1 VRHSN
6 FQLRP
11 EHANPRAL
19 LDIRARQA
27 VAHATD
33 RLAMAETLTE
43 SREAVADVLLL
54 PQVEYYVAVDRAIAK
69 YPHDVRRAEQ
79 LLAEV
84 GFQKSSEGLFTSPTE
99 GRFSLEVAVAAGGRN
114 DREVAIMADSL
125 RSAGLD
131 ASINVIPRAQ
141 IADRQM
147 RTRLPGILNGS
158 HNRGAAGPPIQ
169 RLRAAELPTAA
180 NGWRGGNQTG
190 WTDPEMER
198 LISAFETSLDRG
210 ERADHVVD
218 MLRLASRELPIFA
231 LYYNLSFLA
240 HVSTIQGP
248 GAYVSDDTA
257 HWNLHEWSW
266 ID

>member
-1 VRHSN
+1 
-6 FQLRP
+6 
-11 EHANPRAL
+11 
-19 LDIRARQA
+19 
-27 VAHATD
+27 
-33 RLAMAETLTE
+33 
-43 SREAVADVLLL
+43 
-54 PQVEYYVAVDRAIAK
+54 
-69 YPHDVRRAEQ
+69 
-79 LLAEV
+79 
-84 GFQKSSEGLFTSPTE
+84 
-99 GRFSLEVAVAAGGRN
+99 LEVAVAAGGRN